1 MKNEMIKF
9 LEKLVYPVEV
19 IESRLEQ
26 KVASIRDTPTAF
38 RIFIKVCCGF
48 VMCLVLNMYLS
59 IVVILMSILAVACSL
74 VSLKNLISKNL
85 TVLSGVVRK
94 LISMFTPLCQ
104 KLLSRVRK

>member
-48 VMCLVLNMYLS
+48 AMCLVLNIYLS
-59 IVVILMSILAVACSL
+59 IAVILMSILAVVCLL
-74 VSLKNLISKNL
+74 VNLKNLTLRSL
-85 TVLSGVVRK
+85 TALSDAVPKLTSTFTQMWRELLKMVRK
-94 LISMFTPLCQ
+94 
-104 KLLSRVRK
+104 